1 MFIRRTLP
9 LLVSAIFGVALI
21 FQFFIPHPASKSF
34 YNMMLDWLIIVSAF
48 TYLIAV
54 QSTVELHITK
64 IKRKVEGWQYSII
77 VLVSLFVTA
86 LLGIFGGA
94 FMPTTLWMK
103 IFHNVKPTDTTP
115 LMYTYLYMQMPMQST
130 IFSLLAFYM
139 ASAAFRSFR
148 ARSFDATLLLIT
160 AGIVTIGRVPLGEF
174 IYKGLPDVVEWI
186 LKYPNMAAQRGIL
199 IGVQLGIIATSIKII
214 LGIERKYL
222 GGGK

>member
-1 MFIRRTLP
+1 MFVRRTLP
-9 LLVSAIFGVALI
+9 LLVSAIFGIALI
-21 FQFFIPHPASKSF
+21 LQFFVPHPASKSF

-54 QSTVELHITK
+54 QSTVELHYTK
-64 IKRKVEGWQYSII
+64 IKRRVEGWQYSII

-86 LLGIFGGA
+86 VLGIFGGA

-103 IFHNVKPTDTTP
+103 IFPSVKPSDTTP

-160 AGIVTIGRVPLGEF
+160 AGIVTLGRVPLGEF

>member
-1 MFIRRTLP
+1 MFLRRTLP
-9 LLVSAIFGVALI
+9 LLVSAIFGIALI
-21 FQFFIPHPASKSF
+21 LQFFVPHPASKSF

-54 QSTVELHITK
+54 QSTVELHFTK

-86 LLGIFGGA
+86 LLGVFGGA
-94 FMPTTLWMK
+94 FMPTTLWVK
-103 IFHNVKPTDTTP
+103 IFPSVKPTDTTP

-148 ARSFDATLLLIT
+148 ARSFDATLLLVT
-160 AGIVTIGRVPLGEF
+160 AGIVTLGRVPLGEF

>member
-1 MFIRRTLP
+1 MFVRRTLP

-21 FQFFIPHPASKSF
+21 LQFFVPHPASKNF

-54 QSTVELHITK
+54 QSTVELHVTK

-86 LLGIFGGA
+86 ALGIFGGA

-103 IFHNVKPTDTTP
+103 IFPSVKPSDTTP

-160 AGIVTIGRVPLGEF
+160 AGIVTLGRVPLGEF

-199 IGVQLGIIATSIKII
+199 IEVQLGIIATSIKII

>member
-1 MFIRRTLP
+1 MFVRRTLP
-9 LLVSAIFGVALI
+9 LLVSAIFGIALI
-21 FQFFIPHPASKSF
+21 LQFFVPHPASKSF

-54 QSTVELHITK
+54 QSTVELHVTK
-64 IKRKVEGWQYSII
+64 IKRRVEGWQYSII

-86 LLGIFGGA
+86 ILGIFGGA

-103 IFHNVKPTDTTP
+103 IFPSVKPSDTTP

-160 AGIVTIGRVPLGEF
+160 AGIVTLGRVPLGEF